1 MPNRHHYT
9 LKKYITN
16 QKNKKIEGVLFNS
29 RSEVD
34 INANGTSGYTVKTG
48 KNKGKIL
55 GHISQKST
63 NNW

>member
-9 LKKYITN
+9 LKKYSTT
-16 QKNKKIEGVLFNS
+16 QKNKKKQSVLFNS
-29 RSEVD
+29 RTAVE
-34 INANGTSGYTVKTG
+34 INGNGTSGYTVKTG

-55 GHISQKST
+55 GHISLKHS